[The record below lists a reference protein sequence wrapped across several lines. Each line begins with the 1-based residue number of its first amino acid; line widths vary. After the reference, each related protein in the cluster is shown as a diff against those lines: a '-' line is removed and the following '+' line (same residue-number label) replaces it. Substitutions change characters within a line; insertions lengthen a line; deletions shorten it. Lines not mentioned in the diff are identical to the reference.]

1 MFLHTDLLMGAYSGY
16 KQTYQHYPLVIATIW
31 RALFHSQNDPSVVP
45 YSPDF
50 GHNPITKG
58 SLSILMK
65 KKKNSENLQGLYYGP
80 NYILHGQVLMFSVS
94 EFRNQVL

>member
-1 MFLHTDLLMGAYSGY
+1 MFLHTDLLMGAYSAY

-31 RALFHSQNDPSVVP
+31 RALFHSQSDPSVVP

-65 KKKNSENLQGLYYGP
+65 KKKTQKTFKDCIMGRT
-80 NYILHGQVLMFSVS
+80 VS
-94 EFRNQVL
+94 FMVKP